1 MRRRSLFLL
10 VGIPVLAI
18 IAGVS
23 LAHNREN
30 RSSKSNVSVPP
41 TCQHDR
47 ELRTSQQWLQ
57 TVTFPYI
64 GPEAKLQRV
73 KENYSRVEVGS
84 SKQEVLD
91 AFGSPDFEEESA
103 PKELNRPCLGYEFRY
118 YFAKPEEA
126 TNEIKDK
133 NIEVFFTN
141 EGKVS
146 WVVGNV
152 GLAEK
157 GGFAHRP

>member
-1 MRRRSLFLL
+1 MRRQSLFAL
-10 VGIPVLAI
+10 VGILVLAI
-18 IAGVS
+18 TAVVS
-23 LAHNREN
+23 IAHNREN
-30 RSSKSNVSVPP
+30 RSSESNANLPS
-41 TCQHDR
+41 TCPHDK

-64 GPEAKLQRV
+64 GPEDKLRRV
-73 KENYSRVEVGS
+73 KENYSRIEVGS

-91 AFGSPDFEEESA
+91 AFGFPDFEEESV
-103 PKELNRPCLGYEFRY
+103 PKEPNRPCLGFEFRY

-146 WVVGNV
+146 WIVGNV